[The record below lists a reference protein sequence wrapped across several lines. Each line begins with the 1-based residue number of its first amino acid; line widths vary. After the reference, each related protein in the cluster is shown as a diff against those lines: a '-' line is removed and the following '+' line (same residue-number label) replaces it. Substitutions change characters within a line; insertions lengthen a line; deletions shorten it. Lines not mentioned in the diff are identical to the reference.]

1 MHVAATLPI
10 YWPTT
15 PLGYGLQLC
24 SCDVN
29 ATRPIFGPD
38 GGDRPG
44 AQMCASVFSCSPSP
58 LRLPRDFDGRRRRA
72 AESSELRL
80 STREKEMFTPAT
92 CISLGYA
99 APYPCHPLAPP
110 VVTRCRVLRGKVF
123 RA

>member
-15 PLGYGLQLC
+15 PLDYGLRLC

-29 ATRPIFGPD
+29 ATWPIFGPD

-58 LRLPRDFDGRRRRA
+58 LRLPRDFDGRRRHTT
-72 AESSELRL
+72 ESSELRL
-80 STREKEMFTPAT
+80 STREKRDVRPCNLYQPRVYRTIPVSPAGSASAT
-92 CISLGYA
+92 GSSCA
-99 APYPCHPLAPP
+99 
-110 VVTRCRVLRGKVF
+110 F
-123 RA
+123 